1 MGDKIED
8 IIIIRVRCLCGL
20 AIEFALTLLKRAR
33 AIRNSNVKSN
43 VLSVF
48 FICILLLNFQVD
60 YLIYI

>member
-20 AIEFALTLLKRAR
+20 AIEVALTLLKRAR

-48 FICILLLNFQVD
+48 FICILL
-60 YLIYI
+60 